1 MAIGYYEFTVTPADD
16 SITLK
21 SFLRRICGLSAR
33 SMKVIRYG
41 GGSISRDGTELRAH
55 DILHSGNII
64 KVRLP
69 REEPSDIVPIEGD
82 LDILFEDDR
91 LLIVNKPAYMPV
103 HPTKIHQLDT
113 MANIVMYVQQSR
125 GESYP
130 FRALNRLD
138 KDTSGIVILAKDR
151 IAYNMVFSTVKK
163 TYAALCEGI
172 IKQGGTIDLP
182 IGAAPDS
189 KILRCVREDG
199 VQAITHYEPI
209 RAFAHHTLCR
219 VWLDTGRT
227 HQIRCHMSAIG
238 HPLAGDTMYGGSSD
252 LIQRQALHCRSM
264 MLPHPIT
271 KELLEITTPYPEDF
285 SLLFQSASP

>member
-1 MAIGYYEFTVTPADD
+1 MSIGYYEFTVTPDND
-16 SITLK
+16 GITLK

-41 GGSISRDGTELRAH
+41 GGSISCKDTELRAH
-55 DILHSGNII
+55 DILHDGDVV

-69 REEPSDIVPIEGD
+69 QEKQSEIVPIEGD

-91 LLIVNKPAYMPV
+91 LLIVNKPADMPV

-113 MANIVMYVQQSR
+113 LANIVMYYQQSR
-125 GESYP
+125 GESYV

-163 TYAALCEGI
+163 TYIAVCEGI
-172 IKQGGTIDLP
+172 ITESGTIDLP

-189 KILRCVREDG
+189 KIQRCIREDG

-209 RAFAHHTLCR
+209 QTFDHHTLCK
-219 VWLDTGRT
+219 VWLETGRT

-238 HPLAGDTMYGGSSD
+238 HPLAGDTLYGGSLD
-252 LIQRQALHCRSM
+252 LFQRQALHCQIIT
-264 MLPHPIT
+264 LPHPIT
-271 KELLEITTPYPEDF
+271 KEMIGFTTPYPEDF
-285 SLLFQSASP
+285 SVLFKSTSP